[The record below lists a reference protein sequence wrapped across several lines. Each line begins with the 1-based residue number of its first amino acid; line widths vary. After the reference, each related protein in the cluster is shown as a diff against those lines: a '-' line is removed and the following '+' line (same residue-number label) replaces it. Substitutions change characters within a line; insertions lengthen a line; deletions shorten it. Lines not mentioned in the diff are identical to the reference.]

1 MRRGLVLLVAVVVIG
16 GGVFGGLTIL
26 SGEPNEV
33 RTSLDP
39 AEITAA
45 AGETFTVE
53 LTIENVDL
61 NTVKVNGIGVDK
73 SLLDGVS
80 VEQMDPGY
88 REVNSRNYPL
98 YGNWTEYTLDR
109 SIFEGEK
116 LTVVITFR
124 AKSAG
129 QYSGDVSVWVESN
142 VAGLNVSRARRAVLN
157 VKIQ

>member
-1 MRRGLVLLVAVVVIG
+1 MRRGLALLAAVVVIG

-26 SGEPNEV
+26 SGEPNEI

-39 AEITAA
+39 GAITVA
-45 AGETFTVE
+45 AGETTTVE

-80 VEQMDPGY
+80 VDQMDPGY
-88 REVNSRNYPL
+88 SDVNTRSYPL

-109 SIFEGEK
+109 SIFGGEK

-124 AKSAG
+124 GDTVGK
-129 QYSGDVSVWVESN
+129 YSGDVSVWIESS
-142 VAGLNVSRARRAVLN
+142 VAGLKVSRARRVNLN
-157 VKIQ
+157 VTVQ